1 MIPLPTIAMVLAAG
15 IGLRMRPLAH
25 DRPKAMIAIGGRTLI
40 DRALD
45 RLVDAGIETA
55 VVNVHYK
62 AELLRRHLAARVRPR
77 IVVSDETDAL
87 LDTGGGIA
95 KALPLLGGGPFF
107 AVNSDMIWFNGA
119 RDLFERMAER
129 FDPAVMDA
137 LLLVHPTPSA
147 VGYDGPGDFTMA
159 PDGQIERRVEARVA
173 PFVFTGIQLL
183 HPRLFDAA
191 PAGAFSLNRL
201 YDRALGAGR
210 LFGLR
215 HDGLWIEVGTP
226 GNALM
231 AERVVATL

>member
-1 MIPLPTIAMVLAAG
+1 MTPVPTVAMVLAAG
-15 IGLRMRPLAH
+15 AGLRMRPLTH

-45 RLVDAGIETA
+45 RLADAGIETA

-62 AELLRRHLAARVRPR
+62 AEVLRQHLAARTRPR
-77 IVVSDETDAL
+77 ISVSDETDAL
-87 LDTGGGIA
+87 LDTGGGIV
-95 KALPLLGGGPFF
+95 KALPLLGAGPFF

-119 RDLFERMAER
+119 RDLFARLAER
-129 FDPAVMDA
+129 FDPAAMDA
-137 LLLVHPTPSA
+137 LLLLHPTPTA

-159 PDGQIERRVEARVA
+159 PDGRIERRLEARVA

-183 HPRLFDAA
+183 HSRLFDAA
-191 PAGAFSLNRL
+191 PAGAFSLNRV
-201 YDRALGAGR
+201 YDRALAAGR
-210 LFGLR
+210 LYGLR

-226 GNALM
+226 ANALV